1 MTVQDFLNSACER
14 IQRGWVIAALTDEY
28 IVDKWPLTKD
38 ILDGKDDKILE
49 MRVFCNKGEMRLSRT
64 DLGKDFSNRSIF
76 DDKDNR
82 DHFDEVQFLD
92 IDEKVGKTG
101 DGRVFSTGGG
111 SYNLPVERI
120 TDAKI
125 KIRYY
130 LGKYTKTGQAMV
142 EDWRAVEFMEG
153 K

>member
-1 MTVQDFLNSACER
+1 MTVRDFLNSASER

-38 ILDGKDDKILE
+38 VLDGKDEKILE
-49 MRVFCNKGEMRLSRT
+49 VRVFCDNGEMRLSRT
-64 DLGKDFSNRSIF
+64 DIGKDFSDRNIF
-76 DDKDNR
+76 DEEDER

-92 IDEKVGKTG
+92 IDEKVGKTET
-101 DGRVFSTGGG
+101 GRVFTTGGG

-125 KIRYY
+125 RIRYY
-130 LGKYTKTGQAMV
+130 LDKYTKTGQAMV
-142 EDWRAVEFMEG
+142 ADWRAVEFMEG

>member
-1 MTVQDFLNSACER
+1 MIVRDFLNSASER
-14 IQRGWVIAALTDEY
+14 IQRGWIIAALTDEY

-38 ILDGKDDKILE
+38 ILDGKDEKILE
-49 MRVFCNKGEMRLSRT
+49 VRVFCDNGEMRLSRL
-64 DLGKDFSNRSIF
+64 DIGKDFFNRNIF
-76 DDKDNR
+76 DDEEVR

-92 IDEKVGKTG
+92 IDEKVGKSG
-101 DGRVFSTGGG
+101 GGRVFTTGGG

-130 LGKYTKTGQAMV
+130 LGKYAKTGQAIV
-142 EDWRAVEFMEG
+142 EDWRVVEFMER